1 VRRDQTE
8 TITLR
13 LEKKILAKLR
23 RESEQNQTSLNTL
36 ANQIFR
42 QHIDWHS
49 KASKAG
55 YVPLQ
60 KPVIIKLLDR
70 LSEEDVIRVAEEE
83 VSKDMFKDVMLLLR
97 DENDLVSTLNVIETW
112 VRVSGFAYKLE
123 VDEDKEVY
131 SYVIQH
137 DMGKKFSLLL
147 AARARVILERLEKQ
161 GNFVV
166 TDNTIVLKVD
176 VGKTSE

>member
-1 VRRDQTE
+1 MRRDQTE

-13 LEKKILAKLR
+13 LEKKILTKLR

-55 YVPLQ
+55 YVPLL

-70 LSEEDVIRVAEEE
+70 LSEEDVIRVAEE
-83 VSKDMFKDVMLLLR
+83 VSKDMFKDVMLLMR
-97 DENDLVSTLNVIETW
+97 DENDLVSTLNHIETW
-112 VRVSGFAYKLE
+112 IRMSGFPYKLE
-123 VDEDKEVY
+123 VDDDKEVY

-176 VGKTSE
+176 LGKTG

>member
-1 VRRDQTE
+1 MRRDQTE

-13 LEKKILAKLR
+13 LEKKILTKLR

-55 YVPLQ
+55 YVPLL

-70 LSEEDVIRVAEEE
+70 LSEEDVIRVAEE

>member
-1 VRRDQTE
+1 MRRDQTE

-13 LEKKILAKLR
+13 LEKKILTKLR

-55 YVPLQ
+55 YVPLL

-70 LSEEDVIRVAEEE
+70 LSEEDVIRVAEE
-83 VSKDMFKDVMLLLR
+83 VSKDMFKDVMLLMR
-97 DENDLVSTLNVIETW
+97 DENDLVSTLNHIETW
-112 VRVSGFAYKLE
+112 IRMSGFPYKVE

-147 AARARVILERLEKQ
+147 ATRARVILERLGKR

-176 VGKTSE
+176 VGKTG

>member
-1 VRRDQTE
+1 VRRHQTE

-23 RESEQNQTSLNTL
+23 RESDQNQTSLNTL

-42 QHIDWHS
+42 QYIDWHS

-60 KPVIIKLLDR
+60 KLVIIKLLDR
-70 LSEEDVIRVAEEE
+70 LSEEDVIRVAEE

-97 DENDLVSTLNVIETW
+97 DENDLVSTLNLNE
-112 VRVSGFAYKLE
+112 
-123 VDEDKEVY
+123 
-131 SYVIQH
+131 
-137 DMGKKFSLLL
+137 
-147 AARARVILERLEKQ
+147 
-161 GNFVV
+161 
-166 TDNTIVLKVD
+166 
-176 VGKTSE
+176 

>member
-1 VRRDQTE
+1 MRRDQTE

-55 YVPLQ
+55 YVPLL

-70 LSEEDVIRVAEEE
+70 LSEEDVIRVAEE
-83 VSKDMFKDVMLLLR
+83 VSKDMFRDVMLLMR
-97 DENDLVSTLNVIETW
+97 DESDLVSTLNHIETW
-112 VRVSGFAYKLE
+112 IKMSGFPYKVE

-147 AARARVILERLEKQ
+147 ATRARVILEQLENH

-176 VGKTSE
+176 VGKIGQ

>member
-1 VRRDQTE
+1 MRRDQTE

-13 LEKKILAKLR
+13 LEKKILTKLR

-42 QHIDWHS
+42 QHVDWHS

-55 YVPLQ
+55 YVPLL

-70 LSEEDVIRVAEEE
+70 LSEEDVIRVAEE
-83 VSKDMFKDVMLLLR
+83 VSKDMFKDVMLLMR
-97 DENDLVSTLNVIETW
+97 DENDLVSTLNHIETW
-112 VRVSGFAYKLE
+112 IRMSGFPYKLE
-123 VDEDKEVY
+123 VDDDKEVY

-176 VGKTSE
+176 LGKTG

>member
-13 LEKKILAKLR
+13 LEKKILTKLR

-55 YVPLQ
+55 YVPLL

-70 LSEEDVIRVAEEE
+70 LSEEDVVRVAEE
-83 VSKDMFKDVMLLLR
+83 VSKDMFKDVMLLMR

-112 VRVSGFAYKLE
+112 IRMSGFSYKLE
-123 VDEDKEVY
+123 VDEDKELY

-176 VGKTSE
+176 VGKTGE

>member
-1 VRRDQTE
+1 MRRDQTE

-13 LEKKILAKLR
+13 LEKKILVKLR

-70 LSEEDVIRVAEEE
+70 LSEEDVIRAAEE

-97 DENDLVSTLNVIETW
+97 DENDLVSTLNLIETGLECLDFPI
-112 VRVSGFAYKLE
+112 SLKLMMT
-123 VDEDKEVY
+123 KRFTL
-131 SYVIQH
+131 
-137 DMGKKFSLLL
+137 M
-147 AARARVILERLEKQ
+147 
-161 GNFVV
+161 
-166 TDNTIVLKVD
+166 
-176 VGKTSE
+176 

>member
-1 VRRDQTE
+1 MRRDQTE

-13 LEKKILAKLR
+13 LEKKILTKLR

-60 KPVIIKLLDR
+60 KPVIIKLLDH
-70 LSEEDVIRVAEEE
+70 LSEEDVIRAAEE
-83 VSKDMFKDVMLLLR
+83 VSKDMFKDVLLLLR

-112 VRVSGFAYKLE
+112 VRVSGFPYKLE
-123 VDEDKEVY
+123 VDEEKEVY

-147 AARARVILERLEKQ
+147 ATRARVILERLEKQ

-176 VGKTSE
+176 VGKTG

>member
-13 LEKKILAKLR
+13 LEKKILTKLR

-55 YVPLQ
+55 YVPLL

-70 LSEEDVIRVAEEE
+70 LSEEDVIRVAEE
-83 VSKDMFKDVMLLLR
+83 VSKDMFKDVMLLMR
-97 DENDLVSTLNVIETW
+97 DENDLVSTLNHIETW
-112 VRVSGFAYKLE
+112 IRMSGFPYKVE

-147 AARARVILERLEKQ
+147 ATRARVILERLGKW

-176 VGKTSE
+176 VGKTG

>member
-1 VRRDQTE
+1 MRRDQTE

-36 ANQIFR
+36 SNQIFR

-49 KASKAG
+49 KAAKAG

-70 LSEEDVIRVAEEE
+70 ISEEDVIQVAEEANR
-83 VSKDMFKDVMLLLR
+83 DIFKDVMLLMR
-97 DENDLVSTLNVIETW
+97 DKNDLISSLNLFETW
-112 VRVSGFAYKLE
+112 VRASGFPYKIE

-137 DMGKKFSLLL
+137 DMGKKFSLFL
-147 AARARVILERLEKQ
+147 AIRVRVILEQLEKE

-166 TDNTIVLKVD
+166 TDNTVAVKVD
-176 VGKTSE
+176 VGKTG

>member
-13 LEKKILAKLR
+13 LEKKILTKLR

-55 YVPLQ
+55 YVPLL

-70 LSEEDVIRVAEEE
+70 LSEEDVIRVAEE
-83 VSKDMFKDVMLLLR
+83 VSKDMFKDVMLLMR
-97 DENDLVSTLNVIETW
+97 DENDLVSTLNHIEIW
-112 VRVSGFAYKLE
+112 IRMSGFPYKVE

-147 AARARVILERLEKQ
+147 ATRARVILERLENQ
-161 GNFVV
+161 GNVVV

-176 VGKTSE
+176 VGKIGE

>member
-13 LEKKILAKLR
+13 LEKKILTKLR

-42 QHIDWHS
+42 QHTDWHS

-70 LSEEDVIRVAEEE
+70 LSEEDVIRAAED
-83 VSKDMFKDVMLLLR
+83 VSKDMFKDVLLLLR

-112 VRVSGFAYKLE
+112 VRVSGFPYKLE
-123 VDEDKEVY
+123 VDEEKEVY

-147 AARARVILERLEKQ
+147 ATRARVILERLGKQ
-161 GNFVV
+161 GSFVV

-176 VGKTSE
+176 AGKTG

>member
-13 LEKKILAKLR
+13 LEKKILTKLR

-42 QHIDWHS
+42 QHTDWHS
-49 KASKAG
+49 RASKAG

-70 LSEEDVIRVAEEE
+70 LSEEDVIRAAED
-83 VSKDMFKDVMLLLR
+83 VSKDMFKDVLLLLR

-112 VRVSGFAYKLE
+112 VRVSGFPYKLE
-123 VDEDKEVY
+123 VDEEKEVY

-147 AARARVILERLEKQ
+147 ATRARVILERLGKQ
-161 GNFVV
+161 GSFVV

-176 VGKTSE
+176 AGKTG

>member
-23 RESEQNQTSLNTL
+23 RESDQNQTSLNTL

-42 QHIDWHS
+42 QYIDWHS

-70 LSEEDVIRVAEEE
+70 LSEEDVIRVAEE

-97 DENDLVSTLNVIETW
+97 DENDLVSTLNLFETW
-112 VRVSGFAYKLE
+112 VRVSGFPSKLE
-123 VDEDKEVY
+123 VDDDKGVY

-147 AARARVILERLEKQ
+147 ATRARVILERLEKQ

-176 VGKTSE
+176 AGKTYE

>member
-1 VRRDQTE
+1 MRRDQTE

-60 KPVIIKLLDR
+60 KRVAIKLLDR
-70 LSEEDVIRVAEEE
+70 LSEEEVVRVAEE
-83 VSKDMFKDVMLLLR
+83 VSKDIFKDVTLLLR
-97 DENDLVSTLNVIETW
+97 DENDLVSTLNLFETW
-112 VRVSGFAYKLE
+112 VRVSGFPYKLE

-147 AARARVILERLEKQ
+147 ATRARVILERLEKQ

-176 VGKTSE
+176 VGRTG

>member
-1 VRRDQTE
+1 VRRAQTE

-13 LEKKILAKLR
+13 LEKKILTKLR

-55 YVPLQ
+55 YVPLL

-70 LSEEDVIRVAEEE
+70 LSEEDVIRVAEE
-83 VSKDMFKDVMLLLR
+83 VSKDMFKDVMLLMR
-97 DENDLVSTLNVIETW
+97 DENDLVSTLNHIETW
-112 VRVSGFAYKLE
+112 IRMSGFPYKVE

-137 DMGKKFSLLL
+137 DMGRKFSLLL
-147 AARARVILERLEKQ
+147 ATRARVILERLENQ

-176 VGKTSE
+176 VGKIGE

>member
-1 VRRDQTE
+1 MRRDQTE

-13 LEKKILAKLR
+13 LEKKILTKLR

-70 LSEEDVIRVAEEE
+70 LSEEDVIRAAED
-83 VSKDMFKDVMLLLR
+83 VSKDMFKDVLLLLR

-112 VRVSGFAYKLE
+112 VRVSGFPYKLE
-123 VDEDKEVY
+123 VDEEKEVY

-147 AARARVILERLEKQ
+147 ATRARVILERLGKQ
-161 GNFVV
+161 GSFVV

-176 VGKTSE
+176 AGKTG

>member
-13 LEKKILAKLR
+13 LEKKILTKLR

-55 YVPLQ
+55 YVPLL

-70 LSEEDVIRVAEEE
+70 LSEEDVIRVAEE
-83 VSKDMFKDVMLLLR
+83 VSKDMFKDVMLLMR
-97 DENDLVSTLNVIETW
+97 DENDLVSTLNHIETW
-112 VRVSGFAYKLE
+112 IRMSGFPYKVE

-137 DMGKKFSLLL
+137 DMGRKFSLLL
-147 AARARVILERLEKQ
+147 ATRARVILERLENQ

-176 VGKTSE
+176 VGKIGE

>member
-13 LEKKILAKLR
+13 LEKKILTKLR

-70 LSEEDVIRVAEEE
+70 LSEEDVIRAAED
-83 VSKDMFKDVMLLLR
+83 VSKDMFKDVLLLLR

-112 VRVSGFAYKLE
+112 VRVSGFPYKLE
-123 VDEDKEVY
+123 VDEEKEVY

-147 AARARVILERLEKQ
+147 ATRARVILERLGKQ
-161 GNFVV
+161 GSFVV

-176 VGKTSE
+176 AGKTG

>member
-1 VRRDQTE
+1 MRRDQTE

-13 LEKKILAKLR
+13 LEKKILNKLR

-55 YVPLQ
+55 YVPLL

-70 LSEEDVIRVAEEE
+70 LSEEDVVQVAEE
-83 VSKDMFKDVMLLLR
+83 VSKDMFKDVILLMR
-97 DENDLVSTLNVIETW
+97 DENDLASTLNHIETW
-112 VRVSGFAYKLE
+112 IRMSGFPYKVE
-123 VDEDKEVY
+123 VEEDKEVY
-131 SYVIQH
+131 SYIIQH

-147 AARARVILERLEKQ
+147 ATRARVILERLENQ

-176 VGKTSE
+176 VGKTG

>member
-1 VRRDQTE
+1 MRRDQTE

-13 LEKKILAKLR
+13 LEKKILSKLR

-55 YVPLQ
+55 YVPLL

-70 LSEEDVIRVAEEE
+70 LSEEDVIRVAEE
-83 VSKDMFKDVMLLLR
+83 VSKDMFKDVMLLMR
-97 DENDLVSTLNVIETW
+97 DENDLVSTLNHIETW
-112 VRVSGFAYKLE
+112 IRMSGFPYKVE

-137 DMGKKFSLLL
+137 DMGRKFSLLL
-147 AARARVILERLEKQ
+147 ATRARVIFERLEKQ

-176 VGKTSE
+176 VGKIGE

>member
-13 LEKKILAKLR
+13 LEKKILTKLR

-70 LSEEDVIRVAEEE
+70 LSEEDVIRAAEE
-83 VSKDMFKDVMLLLR
+83 VSKNMFKDVMLLLR

-112 VRVSGFAYKLE
+112 IRVSGFPYKLE
-123 VDEDKEVY
+123 VDEEKEVY

-147 AARARVILERLEKQ
+147 ATRARIILERLEKQ
-161 GNFVV
+161 GNFIV
-166 TDNTIVLKVD
+166 TDNTMVLKVD
-176 VGKTSE
+176 VGKTG

>member
-1 VRRDQTE
+1 MRRDQTE

-70 LSEEDVIRVAEEE
+70 LSEEDVIRVAEE
-83 VSKDMFKDVMLLLR
+83 VSKDMFKDVMLMLR
-97 DENDLVSTLNVIETW
+97 DENDLVSTLNLIETW
-112 VRVSGFAYKLE
+112 VRVSGFPYKLE
-123 VDEDKEVY
+123 VDDDKEVY

-137 DMGKKFSLLL
+137 DLGKKFSLLL
-147 AARARVILERLEKQ
+147 ATRARVILERLEKQ

-166 TDNTIVLKVD
+166 TDNTIVLKVN
-176 VGKTSE
+176 VGKKD

>member
-13 LEKKILAKLR
+13 LEKKILTKLR

-70 LSEEDVIRVAEEE
+70 LSEEDVIRAAED
-83 VSKDMFKDVMLLLR
+83 VSKDMFKDVLLLLR

-112 VRVSGFAYKLE
+112 VRVSGFPYKLE
-123 VDEDKEVY
+123 VDQEKEVY

-147 AARARVILERLEKQ
+147 ATRARVILERLGKQ
-161 GNFVV
+161 GSFVV

-176 VGKTSE
+176 AGKTG

>member
-1 VRRDQTE
+1 MRRDQTE

-70 LSEEDVIRVAEEE
+70 LSEEDVIRVAEE

-97 DENDLVSTLNVIETW
+97 DENDLVSTLNLIETW
-112 VRVSGFAYKLE
+112 VRVSGFPYKLE
-123 VDEDKEVY
+123 VDDDKEVY

-137 DMGKKFSLLL
+137 DLGKKFSLLL
-147 AARARVILERLEKQ
+147 ATRARVILERLEKQ

-166 TDNTIVLKVD
+166 TDNTIVLKVN
-176 VGKTSE
+176 VGKKD

>member
-13 LEKKILAKLR
+13 LEKKILTKLR

-70 LSEEDVIRVAEEE
+70 LSEEDVIRAAED
-83 VSKDMFKDVMLLLR
+83 VSKDMFKDVLLLLR
-97 DENDLVSTLNVIETW
+97 DENDLVSTSNVIETW
-112 VRVSGFAYKLE
+112 VRVSGFPYKLE
-123 VDEDKEVY
+123 VDEEKEVY

-147 AARARVILERLEKQ
+147 ATRARVILERLGKQ
-161 GNFVV
+161 GSFVV

-176 VGKTSE
+176 AGKTG

>member
-13 LEKKILAKLR
+13 LEKKILTKLR

-70 LSEEDVIRVAEEE
+70 LSEEDVIRAAED
-83 VSKDMFKDVMLLLR
+83 VSKDMFKDVLLLLR

-112 VRVSGFAYKLE
+112 VRVSGFPYKLE
-123 VDEDKEVY
+123 VDEEKEVY

-147 AARARVILERLEKQ
+147 ATRARVILERLGKQ
-161 GNFVV
+161 GSFVV
-166 TDNTIVLKVD
+166 TDNIIVLKVD
-176 VGKTSE
+176 AGKTG

>member
-1 VRRDQTE
+1 LRRDQTE

-13 LEKKILAKLR
+13 LEKKILTKLR

-55 YVPLQ
+55 YVPLL

-70 LSEEDVIRVAEEE
+70 LSEEDVIRVAEE
-83 VSKDMFKDVMLLLR
+83 VSKDMFKDVMLLMR
-97 DENDLVSTLNVIETW
+97 DENDLVSTLNHIETW
-112 VRVSGFAYKLE
+112 IRMSGFPYKVE

-147 AARARVILERLEKQ
+147 ATRARVILERLENQ

-176 VGKTSE
+176 VGKIGE

>member
-13 LEKKILAKLR
+13 LEKKILVKLR

-70 LSEEDVIRVAEEE
+70 LSEEDVIRAAEE

-97 DENDLVSTLNVIETW
+97 DENDLVSTLNLIETGLECLDFPI
-112 VRVSGFAYKLE
+112 SLKLMMT
-123 VDEDKEVY
+123 KRFTL
-131 SYVIQH
+131 
-137 DMGKKFSLLL
+137 M
-147 AARARVILERLEKQ
+147 
-161 GNFVV
+161 
-166 TDNTIVLKVD
+166 
-176 VGKTSE
+176 